1 MSLHTQSEKSVHKAV
16 FEKSSKSS
24 GQVPKKSRMKPNLAK
39 RKKKFSSRLNMWIRR
54 IHLFSGLFM
63 LPWVLLY
70 GFTALL
76 FNHPTYMSDSKTEIE
91 NFSLPVEQ
99 SELLPAANI
108 FAALAV
114 DSAQA
119 TLQKNDS
126 LQVVEIASPPNAI
139 FTRQMSGSIEN
150 DEQSV
155 SVILN
160 LNNGKGYLRK
170 RAKERELEASV
181 ERVEE
186 VEKGG
191 AKSKPASLEGGLN
204 LWVKADPAKSLK
216 SGVSKLL
223 KSKGLDAE
231 ELSLRSVPNVD
242 FDAIVDGQVVRLR
255 LAQDRSRGDSRA
267 TGTTRDDGKSDKQ
280 SSDKQPQPTY
290 KSRLTIIGETPRDLS
305 PRSFLLRLHMAHGY
319 GVQMNSRWFWAIAV
333 DLMFASMCFWGLS
346 GVVMWWQIK
355 RTRKIGFVLL
365 MASAIVAVW
374 LAIGM
379 HWQLV
384 NG

>member
-1 MSLHTQSEKSVHKAV
+1 MSLLTQSEKSVHKAA
-16 FEKSSKSS
+16 FEKSGKSS
-24 GQVPKKSRMKPNLAK
+24 VQFSKKSRMKPSSAK
-39 RKKKFSSRLNMWIRR
+39 RRKKFISRLNMWIRR

-76 FNHPTYMSDSKTEIE
+76 FNHPTYMTDSKTEIE

-99 SELLPAANI
+99 SELLPAANM

-119 TLQKNDS
+119 TLQKDEG
-126 LQVVEIASPPNAI
+126 LQVVELASPTNAV
-139 FTRQMSGSIEN
+139 FTRQISGSVEN

-170 RAKERELEASV
+170 RAKERKLEASV
-181 ERVEE
+181 EV
-186 VEKGG
+186 VEKG
-191 AKSKPASLEGGLN
+191 ATKSKMASLEGGLN
-204 LWVKADPAKSLK
+204 LLVKADPVKSLK
-216 SGVSKLL
+216 SGVSELL
-223 KSKGLDAE
+223 KSKDLNAE
-231 ELSLRSVPNVD
+231 ELSFRSVPNLD
-242 FDAIVDGQVVRLR
+242 FDAIVDGQLVRLR
-255 LAQDRSRGDSRA
+255 LAQDRSRDVSRA
-267 TGTTRDDGKSDKQ
+267 AGTTGDGDKSGKQ

-290 KSRLTIIGETPRDLS
+290 KSRLTIIGENPRDLS
-305 PRSFLLRLHMAHGY
+305 ARSFLLRLHMAHGY

-355 RTRKIGFVLL
+355 RTRRIGFVLL
-365 MASAIVAVW
+365 MASAIVAAW

>member
-1 MSLHTQSEKSVHKAV
+1 MSLHTQSEKSVHKVALEK
-16 FEKSSKSS
+16 FGKSSV
-24 GQVPKKSRMKPNLAK
+24 QFPKKSRMKPNLAK

-76 FNHPTYMSDSKTEIE
+76 FNHPTYMTDSKTEIE

-126 LQVVEIASPPNAI
+126 LQVVELASPPNAV

-181 ERVEE
+181 EMVET
-186 VEKGG
+186 
-191 AKSKPASLEGGLN
+191 KSKPESLEGGLN
-204 LWVKADPAKSLK
+204 LLVKSDPAKSLK
-216 SGVSKLL
+216 SAVSGLL
-223 KSKGLDAE
+223 KSKDLDAE

-267 TGTTRDDGKSDKQ
+267 AGTARDGDKSDKQ

-290 KSRLTIIGETPRDLS
+290 KSRLTIIGENPRDLS

-346 GVVMWWQIK
+346 GIVMWWQIK
-355 RTRKIGFVLL
+355 RTRKIGSVLL
-365 MASAIVAVW
+365 VASAIVAVW